1 MQHHKEKVA
10 IVSMAASGGLTLAK
24 LAVGLMTGSLA
35 ILSEA
40 AHSGLDFAATVI
52 TYFAVRISGKPA
64 DEDHP
69 YGHGKFENIAALAE
83 TAILFLLSGIIIWE
97 GTKRLIGDEVHA
109 VDASIWAFGVM
120 IVSIVVD
127 FFRARALK
135 KVAQETS
142 SQALEADALHFSSD
156 MWSSFAALAGL
167 SAIALGYPA
176 ADSIAAIFIAV
187 LICVAGWRLA
197 RSNVDTLTDIAP
209 PGVAEEMTAIA
220 RKVPDVVSI
229 PRLRVRQVGPQTF
242 ADVEATVSR
251 TLPLDRVDAMKVEIA
266 KAIRDKFPD
275 AEVNVITE
283 ARALND
289 ESIMEQIM
297 VIARNQGRA
306 VHHVT
311 VHQLENKLSISL
323 DLEVDGILS
332 LGEAHE
338 IASQLENAIR
348 AELGGESVEVETHI
362 EPMQTDGMK
371 GADAPAA
378 LRDELAK
385 ALQGLVKND
394 AVIKNVHS
402 VRVRETPR
410 GLVVNFH
417 CYAAPNESVE
427 AVHRAVDELERD
439 FLAARPEVHRAIG
452 HAEPPT
458 AKPH

>member
-1 MQHHKEKVA
+1 MQHHKERVA
-10 IVSMAASGGLTLAK
+10 LVSILASGGLTLAK
-24 LAVGLMTGSLA
+24 IAVGLMTGSLA

-64 DEDHP
+64 DEDHQ

-97 GTKRLIGDEVHA
+97 GTKRLIGTEVHA
-109 VDASIWAFGVM
+109 VDANIWAFGVM

-127 FFRARALK
+127 FFRARALS
-135 KVAQETS
+135 KVAKQTS

-156 MWSSFAALAGL
+156 MWSSLAALAGL
-167 SAIALGYPA
+167 TAIALGYPM
-176 ADSIAAIFIAV
+176 ADSIAAIVIAV
-187 LICVAGWRLA
+187 LICAAGWRLA
-197 RSNVDTLTDIAP
+197 RSNVDTLTDVAP
-209 PGVAEEMTAIA
+209 AGVGEEMTAIA
-220 RKVPDVVSI
+220 RKVPDVISI

-242 ADVEATVSR
+242 ADVDAAVSR
-251 TLPLDRVDAMKVEIA
+251 TLPLDRVAGIKS
-266 KAIRDKFPD
+266 AIRNAISQKFPD
-275 AEVNVITE
+275 AEVNVLTE
-283 ARALND
+283 ARALDD

-297 VIARNQGRA
+297 VIARNQGSA

-311 VHQLENKLSISL
+311 VHQLEDKLSVSL

-338 IASQLENAIR
+338 IASELENAIR
-348 AELGGESVEVETHI
+348 AELGGNVEVETHI
-362 EPMQTDGMK
+362 EPMQMDGVK

-378 LRDELAK
+378 LREEISK
-385 ALQGLVKND
+385 VLQDLTKKDGV
-394 AVIKNVHS
+394 VKNVHS
-402 VRVRETPR
+402 VRARETPR

-417 CYAAPNESVE
+417 CYADPRLSVE
-427 AVHRAVDELERD
+427 AVHRAVDELERV
-439 FLAARPEVHRAIG
+439 FLAARTDVHRAIG

>member
-1 MQHHKEKVA
+1 MHQHHKERVA
-10 IVSMAASGGLTLAK
+10 LVSILASGGLTLAK
-24 LAVGLMTGSLA
+24 VAVGLMTGSLA

-40 AHSGLDFAATVI
+40 AHSALDFAATVI

-64 DEDHP
+64 DEDHQ

-97 GTKRLIGDEVHA
+97 GGKRLMGGEVHA
-109 VDASIWAFGVM
+109 VEANVWAFGVM

-127 FFRARALK
+127 FFRAGALK
-135 KVAQETS
+135 KVAKQTS

-156 MWSSFAALAGL
+156 MWSSLAALAGL
-167 SAIALGYPA
+167 VFIALGYPM
-176 ADSIAAIFIAV
+176 ADSIAAIAIAV

-209 PGVAEEMTAIA
+209 AGVSEEMKAIA
-220 RKVPDVVSI
+220 RGIPDVVSI
-229 PRLRVRQVGPQTF
+229 PRLRVRQVGAQTF
-242 ADVEATVSR
+242 ADVEAAVSR
-251 TLPLDRVDAMKVEIA
+251 TLPLDRVA
-266 KAIRDKFPD
+266 KIKTAIRTAIVKKFPE
-275 AEVNVITE
+275 AEVNVVTE
-283 ARALND
+283 ARALDD

-311 VHQLENKLSISL
+311 VHQLENKLSVSL

-338 IASQLENAIR
+338 IASELENAIR
-348 AELGGESVEVETHI
+348 AELGGNVEVETHI
-362 EPMQTDGMK
+362 EPMQMDGIK
-371 GADAPAA
+371 GADASAVVQ
-378 LRDELAK
+378 EEISK
-385 ALQGLVKND
+385 MLQALVKENG
-394 AVIKNVHS
+394 AVRNIHS
-402 VRVRETPR
+402 VRARETPR

-417 CYAAPNESVE
+417 CYADPRLSVE

-439 FLAARPEVHRAIG
+439 FLAARADVHRAIG

>member
-1 MQHHKEKVA
+1 MQHHKERVA
-10 IVSMAASGGLTLAK
+10 LVSIFASGGLTLAK
-24 LAVGLMTGSLA
+24 IAVGLMTGSLA

-64 DEDHP
+64 DEDHQ

-97 GTKRLIGDEVHA
+97 GINRLIGTEVHA
-109 VDASIWAFGVM
+109 VELNVWAFGVI
-120 IVSIVVD
+120 IVSVVVD
-127 FFRARALK
+127 FFRARALS
-135 KVAQETS
+135 KVAKQTS

-156 MWSSFAALAGL
+156 MWSSLAALAGL
-167 SAIALGYPA
+167 TAIALGYPM
-176 ADSIAAIFIAV
+176 ADSIAAIVIAI

-209 PGVAEEMTAIA
+209 AGVGEEMTAIA
-220 RKVPDVVSI
+220 RKIPDVISI

-242 ADVEATVSR
+242 ADVDAMVSR
-251 TLPLDRVDAMKVEIA
+251 TLPLDRVAEI
-266 KAIRDKFPD
+266 KSAIRNAIARKFPD
-275 AEVNVITE
+275 AEVNVSTE
-283 ARALND
+283 ARALDD

-338 IASQLENAIR
+338 IASGLENAIR
-348 AELGGESVEVETHI
+348 AELGGNVEVETHI
-362 EPMQTDGMK
+362 EPMQMDGVK

-378 LRDELAK
+378 LREEISK
-385 ALQGLVKND
+385 VLQDLIKKDSV
-394 AVIKNVHS
+394 VKNVHS
-402 VRVRETPR
+402 VRARETPR

-417 CYAAPNESVE
+417 CYADPRLSVE
-427 AVHRAVDELERD
+427 AVHRAVDKLERD
-439 FLAARPEVHRAIG
+439 FLAARTDVHRAIG
-452 HAEPPT
+452 HAEPPM

>member
-1 MQHHKEKVA
+1 MQHHKERVA
-10 IVSMAASGGLTLAK
+10 LVSILASGGLTLAK
-24 LAVGLMTGSLA
+24 IAVGLMTGSLA

-64 DEDHP
+64 DEDHQ

-97 GTKRLIGDEVHA
+97 GTKRLIGTEVHA
-109 VDASIWAFGVM
+109 VDANIWAFGVM

-127 FFRARALK
+127 FFRARALS
-135 KVAQETS
+135 KVAKQTS

-156 MWSSFAALAGL
+156 MWSSLAALAGL
-167 SAIALGYPA
+167 TAIALGYPM
-176 ADSIAAIFIAV
+176 ADSIAAIVIAV
-187 LICVAGWRLA
+187 LICAAGWRLA
-197 RSNVDTLTDIAP
+197 RSNVDTLTDVAP
-209 PGVAEEMTAIA
+209 AGVGEEMTAIA
-220 RKVPDVVSI
+220 RKVPDVISI

-242 ADVEATVSR
+242 ADVDAVVSR
-251 TLPLDRVDAMKVEIA
+251 TLPLDRVAGIKS
-266 KAIRDKFPD
+266 AIRNAISQKFPD
-275 AEVNVITE
+275 AEVNVLTE
-283 ARALND
+283 ARALDD

-297 VIARNQGRA
+297 VIARNQGSA

-311 VHQLENKLSISL
+311 VHQLENKLSVSL

-338 IASQLENAIR
+338 IASELENAIR
-348 AELGGESVEVETHI
+348 AELGGNVEVETHI
-362 EPMQTDGMK
+362 EPMQMDGVK

-378 LRDELAK
+378 LREEISK
-385 ALQGLVKND
+385 VLQDLTKKDGV
-394 AVIKNVHS
+394 VKNVHS
-402 VRVRETPR
+402 VRARETPR

-417 CYAAPNESVE
+417 CYADPRLSVE
-427 AVHRAVDELERD
+427 AVHRAVDELERV
-439 FLAARPEVHRAIG
+439 FLAARTDVHRAIG

>member
-1 MQHHKEKVA
+1 MQHHKERVA
-10 IVSMAASGGLTLAK
+10 LVSILASGGLTLAK
-24 LAVGLMTGSLA
+24 IAVGLMTGSLA

-64 DEDHP
+64 DEDHQ

-97 GTKRLIGDEVHA
+97 GTKRLIGTEVHA
-109 VDASIWAFGVM
+109 VDANIWAFGVM

-127 FFRARALK
+127 FFRARALS
-135 KVAQETS
+135 KVAKQTS

-156 MWSSFAALAGL
+156 MWSSLAALAGL
-167 SAIALGYPA
+167 TAIALGYPM
-176 ADSIAAIFIAV
+176 ADSIAAIVIAV
-187 LICVAGWRLA
+187 LICAAGWRLA
-197 RSNVDTLTDIAP
+197 RSNVDTLTDVAP
-209 PGVAEEMTAIA
+209 AGVGEEMTAIA
-220 RKVPDVVSI
+220 RKVPDVISI

-242 ADVEATVSR
+242 ADVDAVVSR
-251 TLPLDRVDAMKVEIA
+251 TLPLDRVAGIKS
-266 KAIRDKFPD
+266 AIRNAISQKFPD
-275 AEVNVITE
+275 AEVNVLTE
-283 ARALND
+283 ARALDD

-297 VIARNQGRA
+297 VIARNQGGA

-311 VHQLENKLSISL
+311 VHQLENKLSVSL

-338 IASQLENAIR
+338 IASELENAIR
-348 AELGGESVEVETHI
+348 AELGGNVEVETHI
-362 EPMQTDGMK
+362 EPMQMDGVK

-378 LRDELAK
+378 LREEISNV
-385 ALQGLVKND
+385 LQDLTKKDGV
-394 AVIKNVHS
+394 VKNVHS
-402 VRVRETPR
+402 VRARETPR

-417 CYAAPNESVE
+417 CYADPRLSVE
-427 AVHRAVDELERD
+427 AVHRAVDELERV
-439 FLAARPEVHRAIG
+439 FLAARTDVHRAIG

>member
-1 MQHHKEKVA
+1 MQHHKERVA
-10 IVSMAASGGLTLAK
+10 LVSILASGGLTLAK
-24 LAVGLMTGSLA
+24 IAVGLMTGSLA

-64 DEDHP
+64 DEDHQ

-97 GTKRLIGDEVHA
+97 GTKRLIGTEVHA
-109 VDASIWAFGVM
+109 VDANIWAFGVM

-127 FFRARALK
+127 FFRARALS
-135 KVAQETS
+135 KVAKQTS

-156 MWSSFAALAGL
+156 MWSSLAALAGL
-167 SAIALGYPA
+167 TAIALGYPM
-176 ADSIAAIFIAV
+176 ADSIAAIVIAV
-187 LICVAGWRLA
+187 LICAAGWRLA
-197 RSNVDTLTDIAP
+197 RSNVDTLTDVAP
-209 PGVAEEMTAIA
+209 AGVGEEMTAIA
-220 RKVPDVVSI
+220 RKVPDVISI

-242 ADVEATVSR
+242 ADVDAVVSR
-251 TLPLDRVDAMKVEIA
+251 TLPLDRVAGIKS
-266 KAIRDKFPD
+266 AIRNAISQKFPD
-275 AEVNVITE
+275 AEVNVSTE
-283 ARALND
+283 ARALDD

-297 VIARNQGRA
+297 VIARNQGGA

-311 VHQLENKLSISL
+311 VHQLENKLSVSL

-338 IASQLENAIR
+338 IASELENAIR
-348 AELGGESVEVETHI
+348 AELGGNVEVETHI
-362 EPMQTDGMK
+362 EPMQMDGVK

-378 LRDELAK
+378 LREEISK
-385 ALQGLVKND
+385 VLQDLTKKDGV
-394 AVIKNVHS
+394 VKNVHS
-402 VRVRETPR
+402 VRARETPR

-417 CYAAPNESVE
+417 CYADPRLSVE
-427 AVHRAVDELERD
+427 AVHRAVDELERV
-439 FLAARPEVHRAIG
+439 FLAARTDVHRAIG